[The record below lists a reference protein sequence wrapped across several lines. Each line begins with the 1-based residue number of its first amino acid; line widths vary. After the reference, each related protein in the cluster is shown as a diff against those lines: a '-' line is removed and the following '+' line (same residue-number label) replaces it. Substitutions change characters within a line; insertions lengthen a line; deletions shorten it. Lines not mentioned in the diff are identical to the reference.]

1 MNLLSFGILNALPSP
16 ALSAMG
22 CHVWTPHF
30 DVDSLTA
37 IAVSPR
43 QSDWQIVVLSAISD
57 RHLAFRKENERH

>member
-1 MNLLSFGILNALPSP
+1 
-16 ALSAMG
+16 MG